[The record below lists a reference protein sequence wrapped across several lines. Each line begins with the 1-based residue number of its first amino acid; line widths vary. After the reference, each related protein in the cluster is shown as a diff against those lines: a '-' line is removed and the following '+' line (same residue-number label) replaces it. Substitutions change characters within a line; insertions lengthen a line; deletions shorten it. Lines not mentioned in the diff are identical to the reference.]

1 MLLFTDCIIILC
13 NYNVTNIGRVNTARC
28 NNEGYDAMA
37 QRVLQEFVAFL
48 FKYVEMVCLALK
60 TLVTV
65 ERLSSQ

>member
-1 MLLFTDCIIILC
+1 
-13 NYNVTNIGRVNTARC
+13 
-28 NNEGYDAMA
+28 MA